1 MQLPLRISG
10 RHQGLD
16 DVDQTLDLHI
26 GPQTSY
32 GIRRQVMFE
41 LGMLVGMKEQALINQ
56 QAQDYASAC
65 ALFARLLG
73 QLAPAFIRLPV
84 LHKYLHKPTQC
95 MTLNNAGCGRLSCS
109 WSTGHQ
115 AADCPSAKCPW
126 RPASPQATCR
136 ASCSGAPVRER
147 PRGGPSFQPP
157 PPSSWLQCPHARI
170 RSSAIR
176 PIVSSTSS
184 MVPWF
189 WFTNT
194 VTTVGPPSWKM
205 IPVSLRT

>member
-1 MQLPLRISG
+1 MRAFVLFVEHGPPG
-10 RHQGLD
+10 RGLS
-16 DVDQTLDLHI
+16 I
-26 GPQTSY
+26 G
-32 GIRRQVMFE
+32 QV
-41 LGMLVGMKEQALINQ
+41 
-56 QAQDYASAC
+56 
-65 ALFARLLG
+65 
-73 QLAPAFIRLPV
+73 PV
-84 LHKYLHKPTQC
+84 ENGK
-95 MTLNNAGCGRLSCS
+95 
-109 WSTGHQ
+109 STGNL
-115 AADCPSAKCPW
+115 PGKW
-126 RPASPQATCR
+126 LW
-136 ASCSGAPVRER
+136 APVRER